1 MAKSLLKHCIFF
13 TPDDTNQ
20 IVSEGFSYTFDSG
33 TGSLKELYLWA
44 KEMVLDWT
52 YQAVVST
59 LLGRH
64 KDEGFSLN
72 FPEFLK
78 DSLLL
83 LRR

>member
-1 MAKSLLKHCIFF
+1 MTRIRSFLKDFHI
-13 TPDDTNQ
+13 PLIQ
-20 IVSEGFSYTFDSG
+20 GSG